1 MILTDIS
8 KENCSN
14 SNNSSNLK
22 LILTLFLLLLFMANV
37 SANNDLNK
45 TVPTHK
51 VQAGIWQPSNKAFSQ
66 INANS
71 LIKLQLSF
79 AIQVKQTFVHKGDK
93 VKQGQAL
100 LAVNSDVIQHDLER
114 FQIARKKQ
122 LVIKRQLHYLNK
134 IIKNKLVSRSELF
147 SVETADVQAEK
158 EKADAWLV
166 LVSHLNELGHSAQ
179 QLTIEKQLDKEK
191 LIDIAAQLSQ
201 LYAPFS
207 GRLMTRLPI
216 SGYRYE
222 AGKPI
227 ADLENN
233 EKVYISVYISPEKL
247 PLWLNGKRLNGETYL
262 LKNNKK
268 VLLETTRQTPAIDP
282 ATGLLTLFFTADNPD
297 NHLHNGEWLEVNH
310 LERKIPVLWVP
321 RSAVVS
327 RDSQSWCLLKQK
339 NGDIIPVAV
348 IVGQEQN
355 NQFPV
360 LKGLKEN
367 QQVVTQGAYELLYRD
382 IKSLIQFVD

>member
-1 MILTDIS
+1 
-8 KENCSN
+8 
-14 SNNSSNLK
+14 
-22 LILTLFLLLLFMANV
+22 MANV

-179 QLTIEKQLDKEK
+179 QLT
-191 LIDIAAQLSQ
+191 
-201 LYAPFS
+201 
-207 GRLMTRLPI
+207 
-216 SGYRYE
+216 
-222 AGKPI
+222 
-227 ADLENN
+227 
-233 EKVYISVYISPEKL
+233 
-247 PLWLNGKRLNGETYL
+247 
-262 LKNNKK
+262 
-268 VLLETTRQTPAIDP
+268 
-282 ATGLLTLFFTADNPD
+282 
-297 NHLHNGEWLEVNH
+297 
-310 LERKIPVLWVP
+310 
-321 RSAVVS
+321 
-327 RDSQSWCLLKQK
+327 
-339 NGDIIPVAV
+339 
-348 IVGQEQN
+348 
-355 NQFPV
+355 
-360 LKGLKEN
+360 
-367 QQVVTQGAYELLYRD
+367 
-382 IKSLIQFVD
+382 